1 MSFSP
6 MSFCPLSIRLP
17 VLLMLWALS
26 PVFLWMGTGA
36 VLAQEAVS
44 AIDRDTLQ
52 TGDRFTYQ
60 VRITGVEGFD
70 TVIYPDSADFAPDF
84 LIRDREVE
92 RDQRGD
98 TLVYHL
104 VYFGV
109 DGEQV
114 PELHAGLVRGT
125 DTLQLAIPEVPFGYR
140 SRVEDPDA
148 DLRPLKPIFPF
159 FRAWWPFLLLGLVLA
174 AIAAW
179 LLYRYRQ
186 KLIPESKPVVKP
198 AVRLEPFR
206 NPLDDL
212 RRELD
217 RIQYAYGEPHRLPKQ
232 FYTELGDAFR
242 SYFERA
248 YRFPALESTT
258 WEVIQQLKSNRTD
271 DEIVALA
278 SRILQEADLVKFA
291 KYEPNEADCSNVMN
305 IARSLFNCIAENDR
319 YRIAVLRKK
328 HEEEQKDKVSED
340 TDYDLG

>member
-1 MSFSP
+1 
-6 MSFCPLSIRLP
+6 
-17 VLLMLWALS
+17 V
-26 PVFLWMGTGA
+26 
-36 VLAQEAVS
+36 Q
-44 AIDRDTLQ
+44 
-52 TGDRFTYQ
+52 
-60 VRITGVEGFD
+60 GFD
-70 TVIYPDSADFAPDF
+70 AVVYPDSADFAPDF
-84 LIRDREVE
+84 LIRDRQVE

-114 PELHAGLVRGT
+114 PELYAGLVRGT

-159 FRAWWPFLLLGLVLA
+159 SRSWWPFLLLGLVLA

-179 LLYRYRQ
+179 LMYRYRK
-186 KLIPESKPVVKP
+186 KLVPEPKPVVKP
-198 AVRLEPFR
+198 VVRFEPFR

-217 RIQYAYGEPHRLPKQ
+217 RIQYAYGEPHRLSKQ

-248 YRFPALESTT
+248 YKFPALESTT
-258 WEVIQQLKSNRTD
+258 WEVIQGLTSAKAD
-271 DEIVALA
+271 DEVVAMA
-278 SRILQEADLVKFA
+278 SRILEEADLVKFA

-305 IARSLFNCIAENDR
+305 IARSLFRCIAENDR

-328 HEEEQKDKVSED
+328 HEDAQKEKVSDE